1 MSTGE
6 DVPDL
11 PAVDGAKALDMRM
24 QRSERELATAIRR
37 ADEASAGRDRAEAD
51 GWQNAQL
58 LSLLIQGV
66 TDYAIFMLDRNGR
79 VSTWNSGAERIKG
92 YTAAEIIGAPY
103 ARFYGPEDVA
113 AGEPERALATAA
125 RDGRYEAEGWRV
137 RKDGGR
143 FWAHIVLHAIHD
155 AAGTLVGYAK
165 VTRDITDRRQAQLE
179 LQAAREALFQAQK
192 MEAVGQL
199 TAGIAHDFNNMLA
212 GIIGALDLLRT
223 RLRSGRTDDAVRY
236 ADMAIAAAERAAALT
251 ARLLAFG
258 RRQPLD
264 IKPVDLNR
272 VLVSMQDLLARTMGE
287 GVRVDMAC
295 AAGLP
300 AAQTDPHQLE
310 NALLNLAINA
320 RDAMAGRGTLTLST
334 GRADP
339 PAGAAGSSEGPFVM
353 LEVADT
359 GCGMSAEV
367 MAKALDPFFTT
378 KPAGQGTGLGLS
390 MVYGFARQSRG
401 HLEIASSVG
410 EGTRIRLF
418 LPASDV
424 PVQAEPAPAADPSR
438 PAPLASRVVL
448 VVEDDDHVR
457 ELALD
462 VLRELGI
469 TARAAADGP
478 SALGLLRAGGTIDL
492 MLCDIGLA
500 GGMDGRQLADAARAL
515 RPELPVLF
523 MTGYA
528 ADFAGG
534 DSFSPGMDLIQKPF
548 SVDAL
553 SRRLRALLDPS
564 GGAGAE

>member
-11 PAVDGAKALDMRM
+11 PAVDGAKALDLRM

-103 ARFYGPEDVA
+103 ARFYEPEDVA

-264 IKPVDLNR
+264 IKSVDLNG
-272 VLVSMQDLLARTMGE
+272 VLASMQDLLARTMGE

-339 PAGAAGSSEGPFVM
+339 PAGAAGSSEGSFVM

-410 EGTRIRLF
+410 EGTRIHLF
-418 LPASDV
+418 LPATDV

-478 SALGLLRAGGTIDL
+478 SALGLLRAAGTIDL

-528 ADFAGG
+528 ADTAGG
-534 DSFSPGMDLIQKPF
+534 DSFGPGTDLIQKPF

>member
-11 PAVDGAKALDMRM
+11 PAVDGAKALDLRM

-103 ARFYGPEDVA
+103 ARFYEPEDVA

-212 GIIGALDLLRT
+212 GIIGAQDLLRT

-264 IKPVDLNR
+264 IKSVDLNG
-272 VLVSMQDLLARTMGE
+272 VLASMQDLLARTMGE

-339 PAGAAGSSEGPFVM
+339 PAGAAGSSEGSFVM

-410 EGTRIRLF
+410 EGTRIHLF
-418 LPASDV
+418 LPATDV

-478 SALGLLRAGGTIDL
+478 SALGLLRAAGTIDL

-528 ADFAGG
+528 ADTAGG
-534 DSFSPGMDLIQKPF
+534 DSFGPGTDLIQKPF

>member
-1 MSTGE
+1 
-6 DVPDL
+6 
-11 PAVDGAKALDMRM
+11 M

-103 ARFYGPEDVA
+103 ARFYEPEDVA

-264 IKPVDLNR
+264 IKSVDLNG
-272 VLVSMQDLLARTMGE
+272 VLASMQDLLARTMGE

-339 PAGAAGSSEGPFVM
+339 PAGAAGSSEGSFVM

-410 EGTRIRLF
+410 EGTRIHLF
-418 LPASDV
+418 LPATDV

-478 SALGLLRAGGTIDL
+478 SALGLLRAAGTIDL

-528 ADFAGG
+528 ADTAGG
-534 DSFSPGMDLIQKPF
+534 DSFGPGTDLIQKPF

>member
-58 LSLLIQGV
+58 LSLLIHGV

-137 RKDGGR
+137 RKDGAR

-212 GIIGALDLLRT
+212 GII
-223 RLRSGRTDDAVRY
+223 
-236 ADMAIAAAERAAALT
+236 
-251 ARLLAFG
+251 
-258 RRQPLD
+258 
-264 IKPVDLNR
+264 
-272 VLVSMQDLLARTMGE
+272 
-287 GVRVDMAC
+287 
-295 AAGLP
+295 
-300 AAQTDPHQLE
+300 
-310 NALLNLAINA
+310 
-320 RDAMAGRGTLTLST
+320 
-334 GRADP
+334 
-339 PAGAAGSSEGPFVM
+339 
-353 LEVADT
+353 
-359 GCGMSAEV
+359 
-367 MAKALDPFFTT
+367 
-378 KPAGQGTGLGLS
+378 
-390 MVYGFARQSRG
+390 
-401 HLEIASSVG
+401 
-410 EGTRIRLF
+410 
-418 LPASDV
+418 
-424 PVQAEPAPAADPSR
+424 
-438 PAPLASRVVL
+438 
-448 VVEDDDHVR
+448 
-457 ELALD
+457 
-462 VLRELGI
+462 
-469 TARAAADGP
+469 
-478 SALGLLRAGGTIDL
+478 
-492 MLCDIGLA
+492 
-500 GGMDGRQLADAARAL
+500 
-515 RPELPVLF
+515 
-523 MTGYA
+523 
-528 ADFAGG
+528 
-534 DSFSPGMDLIQKPF
+534 
-548 SVDAL
+548 
-553 SRRLRALLDPS
+553 
-564 GGAGAE
+564 